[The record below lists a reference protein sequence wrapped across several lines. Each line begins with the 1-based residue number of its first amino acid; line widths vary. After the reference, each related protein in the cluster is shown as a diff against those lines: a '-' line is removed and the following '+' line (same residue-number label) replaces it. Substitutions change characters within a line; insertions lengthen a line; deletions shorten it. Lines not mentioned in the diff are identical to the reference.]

1 MKKLTLLLL
10 LMISTSVFAN
20 ESYLCITEQQTG
32 FNFDE
37 QTGRY
42 KPVEY
47 EVHSD
52 QKYIL
57 KKEDKNERTNFL
69 KLEWSW
75 NKFGEKTL
83 PVLDCKDIN
92 ENVIYG
98 FVPFGIECNEYDH
111 VGQHILINKKTL
123 RFSRTYSIGYLENNH
138 DSSYMEIGKCSPI

>member
-1 MKKLTLLLL
+1 MKKIVVLLL
-10 LMISTSVFAN
+10 LMVSTNVFAN
-20 ESYLCITEQQTG
+20 DTYLCITEQQTG

-57 KKEDKNERTNFL
+57 KKEDKNERTNYS

-75 NKFGEKTL
+75 NKFGEKTIFL
-83 PVLDCKDIN
+83 ICKDIN
-92 ENVIYG
+92 RNMVWS
-98 FVPFGIECNEYDH
+98 FVPFGIECNQSDH
-111 VGQHILINKKTL
+111 VGEHILINKNTL
-123 RFSRTYSIGYLENNH
+123 RFSRTYSIGYLENNR
-138 DSSYMEIGKCSPI
+138 DSSYMEIGKCSPM